1 MKHLLLVSLLTMS
14 FFHLS
19 GQNAE
24 PDFRYPKTVAANAE
38 TQLSNAL
45 RKGDGDNAV
54 DALIRYSLA
63 QSAITQENA
72 PQILRKIA
80 ETRQQVTAPDIRAL
94 LSVLQARVTK
104 AYQDRTRWERRG
116 RTNPT
121 DALPDDIAEWDDAQF
136 NARIQELLNEALGQ
150 EEALQNIDVRD
161 RNLVIVSDENSHDYL
176 PRLLDFLYNE
186 AVDMSVDDGLR
197 RQWYARWQQ
206 ANAGSIVPA
215 IYLEDRAGNPNEKV
229 EYYHRYAD
237 HEESGLLLSHT
248 VAEEETYPLYQE
260 YLRRYP
266 RSRHTAAIRNLI
278 QMVERKYVQLS
289 YAGAVHPSQTIG
301 VKALARN
308 VREAE
313 ALLFRITDEE
323 YKKDSWQIS
332 LKGKTPLATQPLSF
346 PEHQPWEE
354 RTGKATFE
362 PLAPGYYVIVP
373 RFKVGNAWQMDRQ
386 TGRYTLL
393 RVSAYALFA
402 SQSNPEETL
411 LFTVDSKT
419 GEPRAGVPLDVKIN
433 RTTFN
438 LTTGREGCAPMK
450 VDDKSYQNY
459 TISVPKAEDHYTPE
473 LSFTQYPTHE
483 SAHGWIEVFTD
494 LAIYRPGEKV
504 RFTAV
509 AYEMDSLN
517 RRLLSG
523 REAEVILR
531 DPNGET
537 VETKTFTTDAN
548 GQITGEFGIPT
559 DRINGDYDLRVKIGD
574 IHVAHE
580 FDVSEYKTPTFFISM
595 EDTRDSYDTSQPVVI
610 RGKVETYT
618 GLPLAD
624 QEVQLLVSRTEWS
637 WFMSV
642 MREPMADAVVRTAA
656 DGSFQYTV
664 PAEVIA
670 REQVTGDR
678 PRWCYPRY
686 RWTVNARLTDAG
698 GETQEAAA
706 TFVLGRIREI
716 AWSGSTDIMIQEKIL
731 RLPLVYR
738 SSDENDLE
746 VSLSW
751 QLFDADNTTHLVA
764 QGEFMSSNPVV
775 KTASLKSGRYLLRVV
790 VKDDRDTAPL
800 EQNIILYREN
810 DNRCH
815 AASSL
820 WIPEASRRLEKNKM
834 HVLIGTDR
842 ETHIWYVAQSHLKVE
857 AQGWLHYTP
866 GLHHFTM
873 LMPEGLDESLTV
885 DFITVSDFQ
894 TSHER
899 IRMLSPQKESI
910 TLALTSFRD
919 RLVPGQSEEW
929 TFTVRNQE
937 DKPAQAQMI
946 LELYDQALQDLANNR
961 WMFNVGKWSRDFVR
975 VHRWDLSYI
984 TTDASWQQSTRSDF
998 NIIEP
1003 RWNLYDHRFFTERGI
1018 RAYGRMMYK
1027 SAAAAP
1033 LALNAEADGV
1043 AVEEDAALESM
1054 DTGEAVQGAT
1064 AVSEKIMAYNS
1075 SAHTVELLQS
1085 VPLRQGEIKVALW
1098 EPSLS
1103 VGEDGTCVYRFKA
1116 PESNATWALQAI
1128 AFNRRVM
1135 TSGISRTLVTQRPVM
1150 VQPKLPRF
1158 VRTGDEIRLEALVQ
1172 NATDTVLTA
1181 RYEIEVF
1188 DPFTNEAI
1196 AVTAGRKNGAVEIAP
1211 KASVPVGLTVRV
1223 PSGMAQLAFRIKA
1236 ADGTGNGDGEQQA
1249 LPVLPNVSP
1258 VVETQPF
1265 YMQPAE
1271 DSLSMALLAWPDDAR
1286 LTLEVCA
1293 NPVWYAVLALPVI
1306 ADGDYVTATSLAHNL
1321 FALCLAEGL
1330 VKDNPQMAEAIHH
1343 WTENNARDSVL
1354 VSQLE
1359 KNADLKITSLQASPW
1374 LPEARRQTERMS
1386 RLEDLTDS
1394 VRNAA
1399 TRRQVLGKLKDLQQA
1414 DGGIAWFSCG
1424 YLRSSYWA
1432 TETLLQ
1438 LVGELHSWGYAK
1450 DDETLT
1456 ELCRRAIR
1464 YYDSETV
1471 RLRDEMKRYGG
1482 KVDYAGFAA
1491 YAYTRSLWPEYD
1503 HKGEARKIADRAV
1516 SEVSRRWGEQSLVSR
1531 AYTALTLHNR
1541 GENPKQA
1548 QAIVESLRQHA
1559 LTKSG
1564 QGMYWDGIRWG
1575 GYRWWNP
1582 VTLTSVMLQ
1591 TFRKVDPRTDE
1602 TDAIRQW
1609 LLLEKKTTDW
1619 GNSSLAADAVTAL
1632 MTCGT
1637 RWETGE
1643 NRLDVRLGGQ
1653 PVTFPSADRYLGYS
1667 RVEVSD
1673 AAGGKTLSVN
1683 KQGNAPAWGSL
1694 YAQYESPM
1702 SQTAAA
1708 RTQELSVTKEL
1719 LRYQPDGSTVHP
1731 DMLTVGDKVQVR
1743 LVIRN
1748 ERDLEYVSLVDERG
1762 ACFEPT
1768 DQLSDAV
1775 SQDGLYYY
1783 RETKDSETRLFF
1795 DRLPK
1800 GTHVFTWDLNVTHG
1814 GQFAVGVATV
1824 QCQYSP
1830 DQTAHSE
1837 AAEISVNR

>member
-19 GQNAE
+19 GQDAN

-45 RKGDGDNAV
+45 SKGDGDQAV

-72 PQILRKIA
+72 PQILQKIA

-121 DALPDDIAEWDDAQF
+121 DVLPENMAEWDDAQF
-136 NARIQELLNEALGQ
+136 EARVQELLREALDN
-150 EEALQNIDVRD
+150 EDTLATIDIHTRKALIET
-161 RNLVIVSDENSHDYL
+161 DEDSHDYF
-176 PRLLDFLYNE
+176 PRLIDFIYNE
-186 AVDMSVDDGLR
+186 AVDMTADESLR
-197 RQWYARWQQ
+197 KQWVARWEK
-206 ANAGSIVPA
+206 ASEEALLPTIRLKDYYSD
-215 IYLEDRAGNPNEKV
+215 EDKLTLYR
-229 EYYHRYAD
+229 RYAD
-237 HEESGLLLSHT
+237 HEAGGLLLSHT
-248 VAEEETYPLYQE
+248 SGGEETYPLYQE
-260 YLRRYP
+260 YLAKYP
-266 RSRHTAAIRNLI
+266 KSPFVAAIRNLI
-278 QMVERKYVQLS
+278 QSVERKFVALQYGS
-289 YAGAVHPSQTIG
+289 AFHPSQPVG
-301 VKALARN
+301 VNVRAGN

-313 ALLFRITDEE
+313 VQLYRVPDSETES
-323 YKKDSWQIS
+323 DSWRFNFS
-332 LKGKTPLATQPLSF
+332 KLTLVATETVRF
-346 PEHQPWEE
+346 PEHQPWETVE
-354 RTGKATFE
+354 GSAEFAPQT
-362 PLAPGYYVIVP
+362 PGYYVIVP
-373 RFKVGNAWQMDRQ
+373 RFKVGNAWKSDKDV
-386 TGRYTLL
+386 GSYHLFN
-393 RVSAYALFA
+393 VSHYALFSA
-402 SQSNPEETL
+402 QTDSREVQV
-411 LFTVDSKT
+411 FAVDGKT
-419 GEPRAGVPLDVKIN
+419 GQPRRDVALEVKSGN
-433 RTTFN
+433 KTQPFK
-438 LTTGREGCAPMK
+438 TGGEGYA
-450 VDDKSYQNY
+450 
-459 TISVPKAEDHYTPE
+459 SVPVKGRHQYHKVRVNETGDRYAPE
-473 LSFTQYPTHE
+473 IGFYPRSE
-483 SAHGWIEVFTD
+483 QGYNSRNVEIFTD
-494 LAIYRPGEKV
+494 LAIYRPGETM

-509 AYEMDSLN
+509 AYRLGLES
-517 RRLLSG
+517 RTLLSG
-523 REAEVILR
+523 EKAEVSLH
-531 DPNGET
+531 DSNWET
-537 VETKTFTTDAN
+537 VGTRTFTTDSF
-548 GQITGEFGIPT
+548 GQIDGEFVIPA
-559 DRINGDYDLRVKIGD
+559 DRMNGTWTLKIQFNGFSR
-574 IHVAHE
+574 HHAFEVA
-580 FDVSEYKTPTFFISM
+580 EYKTPAFFVSLD
-595 EDTRDSYDTSQPVVI
+595 DTRDSYDAGQPVVI
-610 RGKVETYT
+610 RGKAETYS
-618 GLPLAD
+618 GLPMAGH
-624 QEVQLLVSRTEWS
+624 EVRLLIRRTQWS
-637 WFMSV
+637 WWWNPSESGETMQ
-642 MREPMADAVVRTAA
+642 ETVVYTAA
-656 DGSFQYTV
+656 DGSFEYTV

-670 REQVTGDR
+670 REKVSAER
-678 PRWCYPRY
+678 PRWYWPHY
-686 RWTVNARLTDAG
+686 RWTVNARVTDAG
-698 GETQEAAA
+698 GESHEADAS
-706 TFVLGRIREI
+706 FRLGRIREL
-716 AWSGSTDIMIQEKIL
+716 AWSGRYDLMLQGKTVT
-731 RLPLVYR
+731 LPVVYR
-738 SSDENDLE
+738 STDDNDQK
-746 VSLSW
+746 VTVAW
-751 QLFDADNTTHLVA
+751 QLCEPDDTAKVIY
-764 QGEFMSSNPVV
+764 QGEFKSSEPVLN
-775 KTASLKSGRYLLRVV
+775 TGGLKSGAYLLRAS
-790 VKDDRDTAPL
+790 VKGDGETAPI
-800 EQNIILYREN
+800 EQHVILYREN
-810 DNRCH
+810 DSRCYK
-815 AASSL
+815 SSPL
-820 WIPEASRRLEKNKM
+820 WIPEDSRRIEGRKF

-842 ETHIWYVAQSHLKVE
+842 EAHIWCVAQSRFKIVS
-857 AQGWLHYTP
+857 QGWLDYKP

-873 LMPEGLDESLTV
+873 LMPEGLDERLTV
-885 DFITVSDFQ
+885 DFFCVSDFRPYK
-894 TSHER
+894 ER
-899 IRMLSPQKESI
+899 VTMLSPRRESI
-910 TLALTSFRD
+910 NLSLSSFRD
-919 RLVPGQSEEW
+919 RLVPGSDEEW
-929 TFTVRNQE
+929 TFTVRNQ
-937 DKPAQAQMI
+937 DSVAASARMF
-946 LELYDQALQDLANNR
+946 LELYNQALQDLADNR
-961 WMFNVGKWSRDFVR
+961 WKFAVPLSQTDFVEMNYP
-975 VHRWDLSYI
+975 RWDI
-984 TTDASWQQSTRSDF
+984 RHTDARWQESTHSAF
-998 NIIEP
+998 SIIAPE
-1003 RWNLYDHRFFTERGI
+1003 WKF
-1018 RAYGRMMYK
+1018 YGRSFFSEI
-1027 SAAAAP
+1027 SAGRFGGRMLYSKAARAQLNDTADGVEEVETMAMAAAP
-1033 LALNAEADGV
+1033 PVAHGRVMNEIAE
-1043 AVEEDAALESM
+1043 VEEDRDA
-1054 DTGEAVQGAT
+1054 GET
-1064 AVSEKIMAYNS
+1064 SRHLS
-1075 SAHTVELLQS
+1075 D

-1103 VGEDGTCVYRFKA
+1103 VGEDGTCIYRFKA

-1128 AFNRRVM
+1128 AFNRRVQ

-1211 KASVPVGLTVRV
+1211 KASVPVGVSVRV

-1271 DSLSMALLAWPDDAR
+1271 DSLSMALPAWPDDAR

-1541 GENPKQA
+1541 GESPKQA
-1548 QAIVESLRQHA
+1548 RAIVESLRQHA
-1559 LTKSG
+1559 LTQPG

-1602 TDAIRQW
+1602 IDAIRQW

-1619 GNSSLAADAVTAL
+1619 GNSSLAADAVAAL
-1632 MTCGT
+1632 MACGT
-1637 RWETGE
+1637 RWEATD
-1643 NRLDVRLGGQ
+1643 NQLSVSLGGES
-1653 PVTFPSADRYLGYS
+1653 VTFPAADRYLGYS
-1667 RVEVSD
+1667 RVEVSAS
-1673 AAGGKTLSVN
+1673 AAAKTLSVI
-1683 KQGNAPAWGSL
+1683 KQGKAPAWGSL

-1708 RTQELSVTKEL
+1708 RTQELTVTKEL

-1731 DMLTVGDKVQVR
+1731 DTLAVGDKIQVR

-1762 ACFEPT
+1762 ACFEPA
-1768 DQLSDAV
+1768 DQISEAV

-1783 RETKDSETRLFF
+1783 RETKDSATRLFF

-1800 GTHVFTWDLNVTHG
+1800 GTHVFTWDLNVTHA
-1814 GQFAVGVATV
+1814 GQFAVGIATV

-1837 AAEISVNR
+1837 ASEIGVNR